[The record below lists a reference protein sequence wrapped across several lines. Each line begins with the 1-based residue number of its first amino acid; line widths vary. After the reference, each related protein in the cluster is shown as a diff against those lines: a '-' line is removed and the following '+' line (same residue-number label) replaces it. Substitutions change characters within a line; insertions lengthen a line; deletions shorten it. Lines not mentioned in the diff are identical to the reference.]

1 MSRPLRP
8 PHRAGLL
15 SRVGSAVLAG
25 VVLLGLLAGVP
36 GMLIGG
42 VGWPLPD
49 HVPSLSELRAVVTTP
64 MSTAFLLD
72 ALACAAWVIWAVFA
86 VDVAVCARDA
96 ARGSCRP
103 PRGPLRRVAGVLV
116 GALLVTILGRSAL
129 AIPAS
134 PGLPAATAGP
144 STPAAT
150 APPTTEQPL
159 HTPADTRTDGL
170 ERVRPPSEG
179 VHDSLWR
186 IAQRRLGDGDR
197 WPEIWALNRGST
209 QPGPRVLT
217 DPNLIHPGDLLR
229 LPADHTT
236 PTRDTTTDAAVPPT
250 QPAPPIT
257 PPPPA
262 TATPTPTSTS
272 TPAPTPDG
280 AADTTEEGDP
290 SAGVVTWGGEALVG
304 LGLAAAVSALLL
316 RARRRHHAR
325 YRPGSSDRGD
335 DPPQAPVVY
344 QLRLAH
350 LHTQHDDPAP
360 ALELVPDDTDTSDTP
375 VVDAQHPAP
384 SNPANPHPARVLA
397 APARHVVT
405 DDTTAAAAPAL
416 PVDVSIAGPVG
427 ETATSTRIALD
438 LARTHGLGMVG
449 PGGDSALRAL
459 LLTLLAPP
467 TGSPPAPTVV
477 IPADDLTRL
486 LAATASPE
494 DVPEPLTVVADLDTA
509 LSTLESAAARDSRP
523 TVLVASPPVRTAA
536 QARLQHLLDNHAS
549 RGVTALLL
557 GPWRPGV
564 TAYVTPNGTISATGP
579 GLGQPLRGTHALRL
593 PPADARDLLTF
604 LARTHPP
611 RRGDRTAEAEDEI
624 SPHLTMTASAEKGR
638 GELEITAHP
647 TSPAPPPHPEPDAPR
662 PLATSQGEPAGPD
675 TTPLRF
681 TVLGSPA
688 LHWRSHPEAA
698 EKDLTGRLST
708 RPLEV
713 LTYLAVHPDG
723 ASRDCLVDAL
733 WPETPPRNP
742 ASAIRTVLAR
752 LRRTL
757 SEATGAT
764 ATNLIL
770 AQRGRYRLD
779 PALVTVDYRDFAA
792 AVARRRYATT
802 PDERTA
808 ATEAIVTGYTGTLA
822 DGLDAEWLV
831 PVREATRRD
840 ALDAVAALARARVA
854 DDPSSTLDLL
864 EAARSFDPHNE
875 LLYRDIMRLQHTL
888 GRHTAIAGTL
898 TLLRTHLA
906 DLDTTPTAD
915 TIELARRLQQQ
926 HTGIPTRET
935 TADRHS

>member
-96 ARGSCRP
+96 ARGSRRP

-116 GALLVTILGRSAL
+116 GALLVTVLGRSAL
-129 AIPAS
+129 AMPAS
-134 PGLPAATAGP
+134 PGLPAATVGP

-150 APPTTEQPL
+150 APPTTNQPF

-209 QPGPRVLT
+209 QRGPRVLT

-236 PTRDTTTDAAVPPT
+236 PTRDTTTDAAAPPT
-250 QPAPPIT
+250 QPTPPTT
-257 PPPPA
+257 PPPSA
-262 TATPTPTSTS
+262 TATPT
-272 TPAPTPDG
+272 PTPDG
-280 AADTTEEGDP
+280 AADTTEEDDP
-290 SAGVVTWGGEALVG
+290 SAGVVTWGGEAFVG

-325 YRPGSSDRGD
+325 YRPGSLERGD

-344 QLRLAH
+344 QLRLSH
-350 LHTQHDDPAP
+350 LHAQHDDPP
-360 ALELVPDDTDTSDTP
+360 PVLELVPDDTDTSDTA
-375 VVDAQHPAP
+375 VVDGQTPAP
-384 SNPANPHPARVLA
+384 SNSNPANPHPARVLA
-397 APARHVVT
+397 VPGRHVVT

-427 ETATSTRIALD
+427 ERVTSTRIALD

-467 TGSPPAPTVV
+467 TGSPPAPTVL
-477 IPADDLTRL
+477 IPDGDLTRL
-486 LAATASPE
+486 LGTTTSPE

-509 LSTLESAAARDSRP
+509 LSTLESATGHDRRP
-523 TVLVASPPVRTAA
+523 TVLVASPPVQTAA

-579 GLGQPLRGTHALRL
+579 GLGQPLRGTRALRL

-611 RRGDRTAEAEDEI
+611 QGSDRTAEAEDEI
-624 SPHLTMTASAEKGR
+624 SPHLTKTASAEEGR

-647 TSPAPPPHPEPDAPR
+647 TSPAPPPHPEPDHPDAPC
-662 PLATSQGEPAGPD
+662 PPATSRDGPAGPD
-675 TTPLRF
+675 ATPLRF

-688 LHWRSHPEAA
+688 LHWRSHPEGA
-698 EKDLTGRLST
+698 EEDLTGRLSA

-723 ASRDCLVDAL
+723 VSRDRLVDAL

-752 LRRTL
+752 LRRVL

-770 AQRGRYRLD
+770 AERGHYRLNF
-779 PALVTVDYRDFAA
+779 ALVTVDYRDFAA
-792 AVARRRYATT
+792 AVARRRYAAT

-864 EAARSFDPHNE
+864 ETARSFDPHNE

-915 TIELARRLQQQ
+915 TIELAHRLQQQ

>member
-8 PHRAGLL
+8 SQRAGLL

-49 HVPSLSELRAVVTTP
+49 HVPSLSELRAVATTP

-86 VDVAVCARDA
+86 VDVAACVREA
-96 ARGSCRP
+96 ARGSRRP

-116 GALLVTILGRSAL
+116 GALLVTVLGRSAL
-129 AIPAS
+129 AMPDS
-134 PGLPAATAGP
+134 PRLCAATAGP

-159 HTPADTRTDGL
+159 RIPADTRTGGL

-217 DPNLIHPGDLLR
+217 DPNLIRPGDLLR

-250 QPAPPIT
+250 QPAPPTT

-262 TATPTPTSTS
+262 TATPTPT
-272 TPAPTPDG
+272 PTPDG
-280 AADTTEEGDP
+280 AADTAEEGDP

-325 YRPGSSDRGD
+325 YRPGSLERGD

-350 LHTQHDDPAP
+350 LHAQHDDPP
-360 ALELVPDDTDTSDTP
+360 PVLEPVPDDTDTSDTA
-375 VVDAQHPAP
+375 VVDAHHPAP

-397 APARHVVT
+397 APGRHVVT

-427 ETATSTRIALD
+427 ERVTSTRIALD
-438 LARTHGLGMVG
+438 LARTHGLGMAG

-467 TGSPPAPTVV
+467 TGSPPAPTVL

-486 LAATASPE
+486 LGTTTLPE
-494 DVPEPLTVVADLDTA
+494 DVLEPLTVVADLDTA
-509 LSTLESAAARDSRP
+509 LSTLESAADHDGGP

-579 GLGQPLRGTHALRL
+579 GLGQPLRGTRALRL

-611 RRGDRTAEAEDEI
+611 RGSGRTAEVEDEI
-624 SPHLTMTASAEKGR
+624 SPHFISTASAAEGR
-638 GELEITAHP
+638 GELEITAAP
-647 TSPAPPPHPEPDAPR
+647 TSAAPPPHPEPDAPR
-662 PLATSQGEPAGPD
+662 PPATSQGEPAGPD
-675 TTPLRF
+675 AAPLRF

-688 LHWRSHPEAA
+688 LHWRPHPEGA
-698 EKDLTGRLST
+698 EEDLTGWLST

-723 ASRDCLVDAL
+723 VSRDRLVDAL

-757 SEATGAT
+757 AEAAGAT

-770 AQRGRYRLD
+770 AERAHYRLNF
-779 PALVTVDYRDFAA
+779 ALVTVDYRDFAA

-808 ATEAIVTGYTGTLA
+808 ATEAVVTGYTGTLA

-831 PVREATRRD
+831 PVREAARRD

-864 EAARSFDPHNE
+864 ETARSFDPHNE

-915 TIELARRLQQQ
+915 TVELAHRLQQQ

-935 TADRHS
+935 TAGRHS